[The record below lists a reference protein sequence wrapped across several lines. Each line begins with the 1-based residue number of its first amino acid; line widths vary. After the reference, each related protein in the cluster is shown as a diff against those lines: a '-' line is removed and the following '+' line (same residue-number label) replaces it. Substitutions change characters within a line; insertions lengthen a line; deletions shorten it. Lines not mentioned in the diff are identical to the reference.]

1 MLPLVNASSSRRTIL
16 RMMRRERHLGSQLNG
31 RADEP
36 LSVVVHHAAMF
47 RSCARYRAPW
57 ATAGCALRWPCRRT
71 EGVPSGTDDDVN
83 IRRRDPLVN
92 PFD

>member
-1 MLPLVNASSSRRTIL
+1 
-16 RMMRRERHLGSQLNG
+16 MRRERHLGSQLNG

-47 RSCARYRAPW
+47 GSCARYRALW

-71 EGVPSGTDDDVN
+71 EEVPSGTDDDVN
-83 IRRRDPLVN
+83 IRLRDSRVN
-92 PFD
+92 HLRVIDRLPTIA